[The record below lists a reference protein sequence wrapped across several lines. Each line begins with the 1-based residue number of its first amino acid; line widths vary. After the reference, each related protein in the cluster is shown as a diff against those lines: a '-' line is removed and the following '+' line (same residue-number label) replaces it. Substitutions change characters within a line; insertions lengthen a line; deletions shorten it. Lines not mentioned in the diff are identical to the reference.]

1 MKIWKFSIGLK
12 AAALMAALIMVASIG
27 AFAMAASTAPTN
39 TTGKNVQS
47 PSYTGSIKIARNSNL
62 SETQE
67 AKALQKLAKITPGQ
81 AKSAALA
88 KVNGTAIK
96 VSLDNE
102 NGYLVY
108 SVEVKATKGLMK
120 DVKVDAG
127 NGKVLYIDSGS
138 DMEKENGKEL
148 TKDSSDRDNINE
160 GVAQEGEN

>member
-27 AFAMAASTAPTN
+27 ALAMAASTAPTN
-39 TTGKNVQS
+39 ATGKNVQS

-88 KVNGTAIK
+88 KVNGTVIK

-127 NGKVLYIDSGS
+127 NGKVLHIDSNNKTKKETTGS
-138 DMEKENGKEL
+138 DTTKESSKEMDERTFTDL
-148 TKDSSDRDNINE
+148 HD
-160 GVAQEGEN
+160 V